1 MIGFTDTQ
9 IQRLRELGGDQK
21 TAEYRFSSVADRD
34 EEFETAV
41 KKLVGENR
49 EKLRRMAHSPSRC
62 SLFELEDR
70 LASTLVGMGFMEVAT
85 PILLSA
91 SNLKKMEIDE
101 SHPLWE
107 QVFWVDKKRCMRP
120 MLAPNLYFLLKHLK
134 RNVKKPVRIFEI
146 GPCFRKESQGSRHLE
161 EFTMLNLVELAPDC
175 EPTERL
181 TELIE
186 KVMGQIGLDY
196 RLKKENSE
204 VYGTTVDMEVDGVEV
219 ASGAVGPHFL
229 DAAYGITDAWVGVGF
244 GLERL
249 LMVMGGHSNIK
260 KVGRSLA
267 YLNGVR
273 IDI

>member
-9 IQRLRELGGDQK
+9 VQRLKELGGDQK
-21 TAEYRFSSVADRD
+21 IVGCRFSSVADRD
-34 EEFETAV
+34 EVFETTV
-41 KKLVGENR
+41 KNLVEENR

-85 PILLSA
+85 PMLLSA
-91 SNLKKMEIDE
+91 SNLKKMGIDE

-134 RNVKKPVRIFEI
+134 RNIKKPVRIFEI

-186 KVMGQIGLDY
+186 KVMGQIGLEY
-196 RLKKENSE
+196 RLKNESSE
-204 VYGTTVDMEVDGVEV
+204 VYGNTVDVEVDGVEV

-229 DAAYGITDAWVGVGF
+229 DGAYGITDAWVGVGF

-249 LMVMGGHSNIK
+249 LMVMEGHSNIR
-260 KVGRSLA
+260 KVGRSLV
-267 YLNGVR
+267 YLNGAR